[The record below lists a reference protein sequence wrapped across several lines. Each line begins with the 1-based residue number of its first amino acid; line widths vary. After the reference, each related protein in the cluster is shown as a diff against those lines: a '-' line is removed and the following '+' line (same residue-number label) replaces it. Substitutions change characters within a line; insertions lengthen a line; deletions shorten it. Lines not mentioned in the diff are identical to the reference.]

1 MHKNVDRLYEL
12 KEYLRFH
19 TRSFKK
25 LIKLKGSM
33 LLKTE
38 EDILDPV
45 WDEMDNSVED
55 LDQFNYY
62 LDSLKERFNNL
73 IELVSMNLFTLTRRM
88 D

>member
-25 LIKLKGSM
+25 LIKLKGPM

-38 EDILDPV
+38 EDVLDPV
-45 WDEMDNSVED
+45 WDEMDNAVED
-55 LDQFNYY
+55 LDQFDYY

-73 IELVSMNLFTLTRRM
+73 IELVSMNVLDFAKRM